1 MSRIVDTFA
10 QKNTTAA
17 TIGPIRWMAPES
29 LSKREY
35 SPASDVWTFAIVCWE
50 VWTGRLPWD
59 DVDDL
64 IAVAIKIRS
73 DGAHPE
79 PPESMPQWLQGLLLQ
94 CWAVKPDE
102 RPTMVAI
109 AAAIRQHTSAST
121 R

>member
-17 TIGPIRWMAPES
+17 GIGPIRWMAPES

-35 SPASDVWTFAIVCWE
+35 SLASDVWSFGIVCWE
-50 VWTGRLPWD
+50 IWTGKLPWD
-59 DVDDL
+59 DEADL
-64 IAVAIKIRS
+64 LSLGLRIRGE
-73 DGAHPE
+73 GAHPE
-79 PPESMPQWLQGLLLQ
+79 PPESMPHWLQGLLLQ
-94 CWAVKPDE
+94 CWAMKPDD

-109 AAAIRQHTSAST
+109 AAAIRKHKATST